1 MASAFS
7 PPLQTKQNII
17 KRAAASILTY
27 VALHTPSKW
36 NYQIKRHALFLKVF
50 GTVLSNYPLKRWI
63 YVFPPLRVHEALAT
77 WFLMGEKNER
87 ERERKI
93 KQCFS

>member
-36 NYQIKRHALFLKVF
+36 NYQIKRHALFFKVF

-63 YVFPPLRVHEALAT
+63 YVFPPLRAHEALAT
-77 WFLMGEKNER
+77 WFLMGGKMRGR
-87 ERERKI
+87 EREK
-93 KQCFS
+93 